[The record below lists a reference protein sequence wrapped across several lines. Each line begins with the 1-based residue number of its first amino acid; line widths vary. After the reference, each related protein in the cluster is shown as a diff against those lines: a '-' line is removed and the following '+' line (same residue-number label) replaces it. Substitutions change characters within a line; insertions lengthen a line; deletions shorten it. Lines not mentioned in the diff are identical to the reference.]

1 MNRDELE
8 AVWGR
13 TRKRFERA
21 VPLLSGG
28 QEIRALLDSYR
39 ENVSH
44 NELELALDDLE
55 AAGGQAMQP
64 PEFWEHL
71 RWAAENMGLEPRVQT
86 LQHRE
91 AEAKQG
97 YVRIAVTLLTPDQGG
112 PTTALRSGARMPWDV
127 GGQYE
132 GQPMLNDAMLV
143 LVGCRELAP
152 GASATAH
159 LVPLWPEYWTV
170 SPGQRIHA
178 QVGSRR
184 YAEAVVVDQV
194 PAWRPS

>member
-8 AVWGR
+8 AMWGR

-28 QEIRALLDSYR
+28 EEVSALLESYR
-39 ENVSH
+39 ENVRH

-55 AAGGQAMQP
+55 EAGARTTQP

-71 RWAAENMGLEPRVQT
+71 RWAAENMGLQPRVQT
-86 LQHRE
+86 LRHRE
-91 AEAKQG
+91 TEAKWG

-112 PTTALRSGARMPWDV
+112 PTSALRSGARMPWDI
-127 GGQYE
+127 GAKHE
-132 GQPMLNDAMLV
+132 GQLMLNDAMLV
-143 LVGCRELAP
+143 LVGCSELAP
-152 GASATAH
+152 GTSATAH
-159 LVPLWPEYWTV
+159 LLPLFPEYWTL
-170 SPGQRIHA
+170 SPGQRIHS

-184 YAEAVVVDQV
+184 YADAVVVEQV